1 MFNIKA
7 EINDSILNFGNF
19 KDLMLE
25 MKYTNTDEVVAEC
38 SYCFN
43 PLGKVKLTLSE
54 VELLASD
61 KLLDEELVVT
71 IENFVRAT
79 KKVIE

>member
-1 MFNIKA
+1 MFNIRT
-7 EINDSILNFGNF
+7 EINGDILNFGNF

-25 MKYTNTDEVVAEC
+25 MKYTDTDEVVAEC
-38 SYCFN
+38 SYCFA
-43 PLGKVKLTLSE
+43 PVGKVRLTLSE

-61 KLLDEELVVT
+61 ELLDTELVET